1 MAERTGGRRHIA
13 PFTLSAILHAAI
25 ATLLFNTLKER
36 KQVALPPMYRVN
48 IVAAPPGQRAIGEV
62 KNAQPTASAAVTQ
75 PTAAQSSIKETPAA
89 RATARSKAAPVP
101 PKSDIAKAS
110 KAAQKTVSTPTTT
123 TSRPGTTAAA
133 KVTDKAKPDAP
144 KAGGGPVGGKGTD
157 VATIRSDGIEFP
169 FPGYLNNIVRQIAL
183 NFNPR
188 NPSARLKAE
197 VRFLI
202 HRDGSVSDL
211 TFVRRSG
218 NFSFD
223 LEAQGAV
230 EAASSARRFGPLP
243 DGCSDD
249 VLPVVFSF
257 DPEFMK

>member
-1 MAERTGGRRHIA
+1 MASRASGSRNIA

-36 KQVALPPMYRVN
+36 KPVALPPMYRVN
-48 IVAAPPGQRAIGEV
+48 IVAAPPGERAIGEV
-62 KNAQPTASAAVTQ
+62 KTAQDQAKTPVTQ
-75 PTAAQSSIKETPAA
+75 PTATQSTVKEMPIPKARPAPKTPA
-89 RATARSKAAPVP
+89 RATPTEGKVAP
-101 PKSDIAKAS
+101 S
-110 KAAQKTVSTPTTT
+110 
-123 TSRPGTTAAA
+123 
-133 KVTDKAKPDAP
+133 AKPSAPTESKVKSQPKTEAP
-144 KAGGGPVGGKGTD
+144 KAGGGPTGGKGTD
-157 VATIRSDGIEFP
+157 VATVRSDGIEFP

-183 NFNPR
+183 NFKPR
-188 NPSARLKAE
+188 NPDARLKAE

-202 HRDGSVSDL
+202 HRDGSVSDIN
-211 TFVRRSG
+211 FIRRSG

-230 EAASSARRFGPLP
+230 EAASSAHAFGPLP
-243 DGCSDD
+243 EGFTDD

>member
-1 MAERTGGRRHIA
+1 MARGAGGSRHIA
-13 PFTLSAILHAAI
+13 PFTLSALLHAAV

-36 KQVALPPMYRVN
+36 KTVALPPMYRVS
-48 IVAAPPGQRAIGEV
+48 IVAAPAGERAIGEV
-62 KNAQPTASAAVTQ
+62 KSGQAKATTAVTQ
-75 PTAAQSSIKETPAA
+75 PSAAQSTLKEMPLPKAKPAQKTPA
-89 RATARSKAAPVP
+89 RATPSVSKPAPKVGAT
-101 PKSDIAKAS
+101 DAKAVP
-110 KAAQKTVSTPTTT
+110 QPKTE
-123 TSRPGTTAAA
+123 
-133 KVTDKAKPDAP
+133 AP

-157 VATIRSDGIEFP
+157 VATVRSDGIEFP

-183 NFNPR
+183 NFKPR
-188 NPSARLKAE
+188 NTNARLKAE
-197 VRFLI
+197 IRFLI

-211 TFVRRSG
+211 TFIRRSG

-243 DGCSDD
+243 DGFPDD

-257 DPEFMK
+257 DPEFLK

>member
-1 MAERTGGRRHIA
+1 MARRAGGSRHIA
-13 PFTLSAILHAAI
+13 PFTLSAILHATV

-48 IVAAPPGQRAIGEV
+48 IVAAPPGERAIGEV
-62 KNAQPTASAAVTQ
+62 KSGQPKATTAVTQ
-75 PTAAQSSIKETPAA
+75 PSAAQSTLKEMPLPKAKPAQKTPA
-89 RATARSKAAPVP
+89 RATPSVP
-101 PKSDIAKAS
+101 KPAAKAGAPDA
-110 KAAQKTVSTPTTT
+110 KAVPQPKTE
-123 TSRPGTTAAA
+123 
-133 KVTDKAKPDAP
+133 AP

-157 VATIRSDGIEFP
+157 VATVRSDGIEFP

-183 NFNPR
+183 NFKPR
-188 NPSARLKAE
+188 NTNARLKAE
-197 VRFLI
+197 IRFLI

-211 TFVRRSG
+211 TFIRRSG

-230 EAASSARRFGPLP
+230 EAASSTGRFGPLP
-243 DGCSDD
+243 DGFPDD

-257 DPEFMK
+257 DPEFLK

>member
-1 MAERTGGRRHIA
+1 MANRAGGSRHIA
-13 PFTLSAILHAAI
+13 PFTLSAILHAAV

-36 KQVALPPMYRVN
+36 KPVALPPMYRVE
-48 IVAAPPGQRAIGEV
+48 IVAAPAGERAIGEV
-62 KNAQPTASAAVTQ
+62 KSEQPKAASGVTQ
-75 PTAAQSSIKETPAA
+75 PSTAQSSIKEMPLP
-89 RATARSKAAPVP
+89 TAKP
-101 PKSDIAKAS
+101 
-110 KAAQKTVSTPTTT
+110 AQKTPRATPTVAKAADKASAVTNRKNT
-123 TSRPGTTAAA
+123 NARKSGAADSKTAA
-133 KVTDKAKPDAP
+133 KPNTEAP

-157 VATIRSDGIEFP
+157 VATVRSDGIEFP

-183 NFNPR
+183 NFKPR
-188 NPSARLKAE
+188 NPAARLKAE

-211 TFVRRSG
+211 NFIRRSG

-230 EAASSARRFGPLP
+230 EAASSAHAFGPLP
-243 DGCSDD
+243 VGFTDD

>member
-1 MAERTGGRRHIA
+1 MASGAGGSRLIA
-13 PFTLSAILHAAI
+13 PFTLSAILHAAV

-36 KQVALPPMYRVN
+36 KPVALPPMYRVE
-48 IVAAPPGQRAIGEV
+48 IVAAPPGERAIGEV
-62 KNAQPTASAAVTQ
+62 KSGQAKATTSVTQ
-75 PTAAQSSIKETPAA
+75 PSAAQSTLKEMPLPKAKPAQKTPA
-89 RATARSKAAPVP
+89 RATPSVSKPA
-101 PKSDIAKAS
+101 AKAGAPDA
-110 KAAQKTVSTPTTT
+110 KAVPQPKTE
-123 TSRPGTTAAA
+123 
-133 KVTDKAKPDAP
+133 AP

-157 VATIRSDGIEFP
+157 VATVRSDGIEFP

-183 NFNPR
+183 NFKPR
-188 NPSARLKAE
+188 NTNARLKAE
-197 VRFLI
+197 IRFLI

-211 TFVRRSG
+211 TFIRRSG

-243 DGCSDD
+243 DGFTDD

-257 DPEFMK
+257 DPEFLK

>member
-1 MAERTGGRRHIA
+1 MAGRAGGSRSIA
-13 PFTLSAILHAAI
+13 PFTLSAILHAAV

-36 KQVALPPMYRVN
+36 KPVALPPMYRVS
-48 IVAAPPGQRAIGEV
+48 IVAAPPGERAIGEV
-62 KNAQPTASAAVTQ
+62 KTGQAKATPSVTQ
-75 PTAAQSSIKETPAA
+75 PSTAQSSPREAPLPKAKPAQKTPV
-89 RATARSKAAPVP
+89 RATPTVAKAGDRVSTATKRASTPITKAGAPDAKAAPQ
-101 PKSDIAKAS
+101 PK
-110 KAAQKTVSTPTTT
+110 TE
-123 TSRPGTTAAA
+123 
-133 KVTDKAKPDAP
+133 AP

-157 VATIRSDGIEFP
+157 VATVRSDGIEFP

-188 NPSARLKAE
+188 NSNASLKAE

-211 TFVRRSG
+211 TFIRRSG

-230 EAASSARRFGPLP
+230 EAAASSRAFGPLP
-243 DGCSDD
+243 NGFTDD

-257 DPEFMK
+257 DPEFLK

>member
-1 MAERTGGRRHIA
+1 MIGGRANGSRNIA
-13 PFTLSAILHAAI
+13 PFTLSAVLHAAV
-25 ATLLFNTLKER
+25 ATLLFHTLKEQ
-36 KQVALPPMYRVN
+36 KPVALPPMYRVE
-48 IVAAPPGQRAIGEV
+48 IVAAPAGERAIGEV
-62 KNAQPTASAAVTQ
+62 KTEPSKATTPVTQ
-75 PTAAQSSIKETPAA
+75 PSASQSTVKEMPLPKAKPATKSPARVTPSEAKPKPAA
-89 RATARSKAAPVP
+89 KAGAPEAKAAPQ
-101 PKSDIAKAS
+101 PK
-110 KAAQKTVSTPTTT
+110 TE
-123 TSRPGTTAAA
+123 
-133 KVTDKAKPDAP
+133 AP
-144 KAGGGPVGGKGTD
+144 KAGGGPVGDKGTD
-157 VATIRSDGIEFP
+157 VATVRSDGIEFP

-183 NFNPR
+183 NFKPR
-188 NPSARLKAE
+188 NPAARLKAE

-243 DGCSDD
+243 TGFPDD